1 VALRPIPDLDSDM
14 SIRTTQSIVSFS
26 QQFWFHG
33 LDAPQPPGAY
43 RVDDEEEPIDGLSW
57 LAYRR
62 VATFLFLPAIGSE
75 NAVQQMVKVERVDL
89 DAAEQWD
96 RARQITIES

>member
-1 VALRPIPDLDSDM
+1 M
-14 SIRTTQSIVSFS
+14 STRTTQSVVSFS
-26 QQFWFHG
+26 RQFWFHG
-33 LDAPQPPGAY
+33 LDTPQPAGSY
-43 RVDDEEEPIDGLSW
+43 RVDDEEEVIDGLSW

-62 VATFLFLPAIGSE
+62 VATFLFLPAIGSG

-96 RARQITIES
+96 RARQIAIENEG